1 MAGRQL
7 GRLARVVVVRLVM
20 VGLLLER
27 LELVGLVMVGLL
39 LERLELVGL
48 VVERVQLVGLV
59 VVRLVVERVQLVR
72 LRLGRLMSQS
82 NRVRLLSGVAL
93 VVGVTAA
100 ATTGWGSA
108 SWWAPIPVRISGFL
122 RRAAGA

>member
-27 LELVGLVMVGLL
+27 LELVGLVVVGLL

-48 VVERVQLVGLV
+48 VVERVQLVRLV
-59 VVRLVVERVQLVR
+59 VVGLVVERVQLVR
-72 LRLGRLMSQS
+72 LRLGRPMSQS

-93 VVGVTAA
+93 VVGVTAG
-100 ATTGWGSA
+100 ATPGWGSG
-108 SWWAPIPVRISGFL
+108 SGWAPVARGVGGL
-122 RRAAGA
+122 GADAL